1 MFRLWARTFQST
13 HMLQDLVITDDSADT
28 RTHKIKRALDQVCL
42 QMDLSHPVW
51 LDSNIADFKRVSK
64 TRFTQDSFVDA
75 IPFDYLEIQVIE
87 EDF

>member
-1 MFRLWARTFQST
+1 
-13 HMLQDLVITDDSADT
+13 MLQDLVITDDSADT

>member
-1 MFRLWARTFQST
+1 
-13 HMLQDLVITDDSADT
+13 MLQDLVITDDSADT

-75 IPFDYLEIQVIE
+75 VPFDYLEIQVIE

>member
-1 MFRLWARTFQST
+1 
-13 HMLQDLVITDDSADT
+13 MLQDLVITDDSADT

-64 TRFTQDSFVDA
+64 TRFTQDSFVDS

>member
-64 TRFTQDSFVDA
+64 TRFTQDSFVDS

>member
-1 MFRLWARTFQST
+1 
-13 HMLQDLVITDDSADT
+13 MLQDLVIADDSADT

-64 TRFTQDSFVDA
+64 TRFTQDSFVDS
-75 IPFDYLEIQVIE
+75 IPFGYLEIQVIE